1 MISKNRL
8 KVIRLLR
15 DRKRREASG
24 KFLVEGIR
32 AVEEAAASD
41 WVIESVLY
49 LSAFRDEEKSAPPK
63 ADALLTSL
71 LERGALLYEVSEAE
85 LSQISDVVTSQGIVA
100 VVQQRRA
107 TEEEVLRRRSA
118 MPVLVACDAI
128 REPGNVGA
136 IIRAADWFGAQGV
149 VLGKGTVELFNPK
162 VVRSTVG
169 SLFHLPIVEKIDLLQ
184 FLSKLRTEGYVI
196 AAADQRGEISLS
208 ESRFTGP
215 VALVLGNEAWG
226 VSSEILSE
234 ADLRI
239 AIPRF
244 GRAESLNVT
253 AAASVFL
260 WHLAIQFRQ

>member
-49 LSAFRDEEKSAPPK
+49 LSGFRDKEESATSG
-63 ADALLTSL
+63 LLTSL
-71 LERGALLYEVSEAE
+71 FERGALLYEVTEAE
-85 LSQISDVVTSQGIVA
+85 LSQISDVVTAQGIVA

-107 TEEEVLRRRSA
+107 TEEEIFRRKSA
-118 MPVLVACDAI
+118 IPVLVACDAI

-149 VLGKGTVELFNPK
+149 ILGKGTVELFNPK

-169 SLFHLPIVEKIDLLQ
+169 SLFHIPIVEKTDLLR
-184 FLSKLRTEGYVI
+184 FFSKLRTEGYAI

-208 ESRFTGP
+208 ESRFAGP

-234 ADLRI
+234 ADIRI

-244 GRAESLNVT
+244 GQAESLNVT
-253 AAASVFL
+253 AAASIFL
-260 WHLAIQFRQ
+260 WHLAIHFRQ